1 MAKLVSKIYG
11 EALFERVVED
21 GIVDAMYE
29 EVSSVRQAVLENEEF
44 LKLLNHPKIG
54 NNEKVQVIEQIFKGR
69 VSDDLCGFL
78 VIMVQKGRYNE
89 LIPTFDY
96 FIDMV
101 KEYQKIGVVYVTSAM
116 ELTQDQKERLKERL
130 KETTQYQSFEMHY
143 QVDQSLIGGMKIRIG
158 DRVVDSSIQ
167 TKLEHMSRSLLNVQ
181 V

>member
-29 EVSSVRQAVLENEEF
+29 EVSLVRQALLENEAF
-44 LKLLNHPKIG
+44 LKLLNHPKID
-54 NNEKVQVIEQIFKGR
+54 NNEKVKIIENTFKGR
-69 VSDDLCGFL
+69 VSDDLCGLL
-78 VIMVQKGRYNE
+78 VIMVQKGRYNDF
-89 LIPTFDY
+89 IPTFDY
-96 FIDMV
+96 FMDLV
-101 KEYQKIGVVYVTSAM
+101 KEYQKIGVVFVTSAV
-116 ELTQDQKERLKERL
+116 ELKQEQKERLEKRL
-130 KETTQYQSFEMHY
+130 LETTQYRSFEMHY
-143 QVDQSLIGGMKIRIG
+143 HVDESLIGGMKIRIG